1 MSALQARVK
10 SPGSSQ
16 SGRRTGGGLAPPK
29 KVPQK
34 KRKKKKKKAKPVV
47 LVVPV
52 VPCGGMVYGESSGL
66 STSRR
71 AHCCHNHTAMGNTPL
86 AGAAPVPYPYK
97 VDFSSK
103 KHEGKLCPECLV
115 ASGGE
120 PLPEGAP
127 FPPFL
132 AVPFTPLAGTKE
144 SKMDAWRRCVGKEM
158 PTVTITVAAAMAKCG
173 LKLQPGSFVPPG
185 TPARDRTSVQTF
197 AVLAGGATDAAAPA
211 GTAEG
216 EDEVSRVP

>member
-1 MSALQARVK
+1 MSARVR
-10 SPGSSQ
+10 SPGLSKA
-16 SGRRTGGGLAPPK
+16 GRKTGGGLAPPK
-29 KVPQK
+29 KAPPAKK
-34 KRKKKKKKAKPVV
+34 KRKRKKKAKPVV
-47 LVVPV
+47 PVVV
-52 VPCGGMVYGESSGL
+52 VPCGGMVYGEGSGL
-66 STSRR
+66 STRRR
-71 AHCCHNHTAMGNTPL
+71 AHCCHNPTAMGNTPL
-86 AGAAPVPYPYK
+86 AGPAPVPYPYE

-103 KHEGKLCPECLV
+103 NHKGVLCPECLV

-132 AVPFTPLAGTKE
+132 AVPFTPLAGSKE
-144 SKMDAWRRCVGKEM
+144 SKMEAWKRCVGKEM

-185 TPARDRTSVQTF
+185 TPARERTSVQTF